1 VYEVM
6 GRCGVNS
13 MKRKVEV
20 GNKVDTVP
28 EGNL

>member
-1 VYEVM
+1 M